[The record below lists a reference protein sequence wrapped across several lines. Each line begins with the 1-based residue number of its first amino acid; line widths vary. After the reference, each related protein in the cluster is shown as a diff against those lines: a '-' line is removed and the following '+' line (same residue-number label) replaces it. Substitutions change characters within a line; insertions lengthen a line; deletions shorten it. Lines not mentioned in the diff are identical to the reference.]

1 MLGAGVLHFTS
12 PRFYD
17 RLIPEVLPGS
27 ERAWV
32 YGSGV
37 AELVAGG
44 LLTNRRTARMGAW
57 VTFAVLLGV
66 YPGNIYDAVRHP
78 PTDGRGVVSLVRLPL
93 QLPLLWWALR
103 HTRANPGV
111 GTALPTT
118 TSPRGSCPSLR

>member
-1 MLGAGVLHFTS
+1 MLGAGALHFTS
-12 PRFYD
+12 PRFYEP
-17 RLIPEVLPGS
+17 LIPEVLPGS

-44 LLTNRRTARMGAW
+44 LLANRRTARMGAW
-57 VTFAVLLGV
+57 ITFAVLLGV
-66 YPGNIYDAVRHP
+66 YPGNIYDALRHP

-103 HTRANPGV
+103 HTRTNPGV
-111 GTALPTT
+111 GTELPTT
-118 TSPRGSCPSLR
+118 TSP